1 MVIKEDDKIMK
12 KYLIQFMCV
21 DMPSIES
28 DGICSGANFGV
39 HKQAFNSREE
49 AEKYLK
55 EVMIPE
61 DKADLEECYGF
72 NDEDFNPPVEISVEN
87 GTYDRKE
94 LVVYDK
100 YEGREIN
107 ATIYEVVEV

>member
-1 MVIKEDDKIMK
+1 MK

-21 DMPSIES
+21 DMPSIED
-28 DGICSGANFGV
+28 DGVYAGTNFGV

-61 DKADLEECYGF
+61 DKANLEECYGL
-72 NDEDFNPPVEISVEN
+72 NVEDSDPQVEIGVEDITHN
-87 GTYDRKE
+87 HKE
-94 LVVYDK
+94 LIVYDK
-100 YEGREIN
+100 DTRNEIN
-107 ATIYEVVEV
+107 TTIYEIVEVRVE

>member
-1 MVIKEDDKIMK
+1 MK

-21 DMPSIES
+21 DMPSIED
-28 DGICSGANFGV
+28 DGVCGGTNFGV

-61 DKADLEECYGF
+61 DKANLEECYGL
-72 NDEDFNPPVEISVEN
+72 NDEDFVPPVEISDED
-87 GTYDRKE
+87 GTHDRKE
-94 LVVYDK
+94 LIIYDK
-100 YEGREIN
+100 DTRNEIN
-107 ATIYEVVEV
+107 TTIYEITEVEVE

>member
-1 MVIKEDDKIMK
+1 MK

-21 DMPSIES
+21 DMPALED
-28 DGICSGANFGV
+28 DGVCGGTNFGV

-61 DKADLEECYGF
+61 DKANLEECYGL
-72 NDEDFNPPVEISVEN
+72 NDEDFEAPVEISVEN
-87 GTYDRKE
+87 GTYDHKE
-94 LVVYDK
+94 IVVYDK
-100 YEGREIN
+100 DTRNEIN
-107 ATIYEVVEV
+107 TTIYEITEVEVE

>member
-1 MVIKEDDKIMK
+1 MK

-21 DMPSIES
+21 DMPSIED
-28 DGICSGANFGV
+28 DGVCGGTNFGI
-39 HKQAFNSREE
+39 HKQVFNSKEE

-61 DKADLEECYGF
+61 DKANLEECYGL
-72 NDEDFNPPVEISVEN
+72 NDEGSEQPVEISVED
-87 GTYDRKE
+87 GTNNHKE

-100 YEGREIN
+100 DTKNEIN
-107 ATIYEVVEV
+107 TTIYEIAEVEF

>member
-1 MVIKEDDKIMK
+1 MK

-21 DMPSIES
+21 DMPSIED
-28 DGICSGANFGV
+28 DGVYAGTNFGV

-61 DKADLEECYGF
+61 DKANLEECYGL
-72 NDEDFNPPVEISVEN
+72 NDEDFEAPVEISVED
-87 GTYDRKE
+87 GTNDRKE
-94 LVVYDK
+94 LIVYDK
-100 YEGREIN
+100 DTKNEIN
-107 ATIYEVVEV
+107 TTMYEITEIEVE

>member
-1 MVIKEDDKIMK
+1 MK

-21 DMPSIES
+21 DMPSIED
-28 DGICSGANFGV
+28 DGVCSGTNFGV

-61 DKADLEECYGF
+61 DKANLEECYGL
-72 NDEDFNPPVEISVEN
+72 NDEDFEAPVEISVED

-94 LVVYDK
+94 LIVYDK
-100 YEGREIN
+100 DTKNEIN
-107 ATIYEVVEV
+107 TTMYEIAEVEVE

>member
-1 MVIKEDDKIMK
+1 MK

-21 DMPSIES
+21 DTPSIED
-28 DGICSGANFGV
+28 DGVCGGTNFGV

-61 DKADLEECYGF
+61 DKANLEECYGLD
-72 NDEDFNPPVEISVEN
+72 DEDFEQPVEISVED
-87 GTYDRKE
+87 GTNNYKE

-100 YEGREIN
+100 DTKNEIN
-107 ATIYEVVEV
+107 TTIYEIAEIEF

>member
-1 MVIKEDDKIMK
+1 MK

-21 DMPSIES
+21 DMPSIED
-28 DGICSGANFGV
+28 DGVCGGTNFGV
-39 HKQAFNSREE
+39 HKQAFNSKEE

-61 DKADLEECYGF
+61 DKANLKECYGL
-72 NDEDFNPPVEISVEN
+72 NDEGFEQPVEINVED
-87 GTYDRKE
+87 GTFGRKE

-100 YEGREIN
+100 DTKNEIN
-107 ATIYEVVEV
+107 TTIYEIAEVEVE

>member
-1 MVIKEDDKIMK
+1 MK

-21 DMPSIES
+21 DMPSMEEHDI
-28 DGICSGANFGV
+28 DGGANFGV

-61 DKADLEECYGF
+61 DKANLEDCYGL
-72 NDEDFNPPVEISVEN
+72 NVKDFDPPVEIRVEN
-87 GTYDRKE
+87 YSQGDKE
-94 LVVYDK
+94 IIVYDK
-100 YEGREIN
+100 YDGSEVNTTMYEIVE
-107 ATIYEVVEV
+107 IEV